1 MITTMDIEH
10 AEKRIK
16 ADLRNDYL
24 NVEVWEDDNTYIS
37 DGKAEKEFEF
47 EITKENA
54 IKLART
60 ILASYNAI

>member
-1 MITTMDIEH
+1 MDLQH

-16 ADLRNDYL
+16 SDYRDDFIC
-24 NVEVWEDDNTYIS
+24 VEIWEDDNTYIS
-37 DGKAEKEFEF
+37 DGLNEKEFEF

-60 ILASYNAI
+60 ILASYNAT

>member
-1 MITTMDIEH
+1 MEIEH
-10 AEKRIK
+10 AYKRIK
-16 ADLRNDYL
+16 TEYRDDYL

-37 DGKAEKEFEF
+37 DGKQEKGFEF